1 MNTKDLFYDIFLKE
15 KKDDKNYLIF
25 YDEYKNF
32 VNTNYNNF
40 EVLSSKEFFKKIF
53 GNYLYGFSIG
63 GSLDSKEEI
72 CSSLIKIQ
80 NKFGSNEYVSFKRLF
95 NIIEY
100 ILSKYKSVKN
110 KSELVTYLKS
120 IFDQFLEELIN
131 LFLISKD
138 FNNSTFSIKY
148 LLYNIYNSSSVNND
162 LDIDRTILNIVDND
176 FEIVGKLS
184 NIKPLDSG
192 DSRFKKIEFL
202 NGIDNFFTTC
212 MDTVNKFME
221 ENKDLE
227 NKLYINK
234 LIDENSYLEVSE
246 LMDYQRKFIKC
257 LFITFIAVNIFC
269 VFNTIYSNRI

>member
-25 YDEYKNF
+25 HDEYKNF

-40 EVLSSKEFFKKIF
+40 EVLSSKEFFKKIL
-53 GNYLYGFSIG
+53 GNYLYSLSIG
-63 GSLDSKEEI
+63 GSLDSKEKM
-72 CSSLIKIQ
+72 CNSLLKIQ
-80 NKFGSNEYVSFKRLF
+80 ENFDDYKYVSFKKIF
-95 NIIEY
+95 NIVEY
-100 ILSKYKSVKN
+100 ILLKYKSVKN
-110 KSELVTYLKS
+110 NELVKYLKE
-120 IFDQFLEELIN
+120 INNQLLDELIN
-131 LFLISKD
+131 LFLHSKD
-138 FNNSTFSIKY
+138 FECSVFSIKY
-148 LLYNIYNSSSVNND
+148 LLYNIYNSPSVNND
-162 LDIDRTILNIVDND
+162 LDIDKTILNIIDND
-176 FEIVGKLS
+176 FKIEGELS

-202 NGIDNFFTTC
+202 NDVNNFFTTC

-227 NKLYINK
+227 NKLYNNK

-269 VFNTIYSNRI
+269 VFNTVYSNRI